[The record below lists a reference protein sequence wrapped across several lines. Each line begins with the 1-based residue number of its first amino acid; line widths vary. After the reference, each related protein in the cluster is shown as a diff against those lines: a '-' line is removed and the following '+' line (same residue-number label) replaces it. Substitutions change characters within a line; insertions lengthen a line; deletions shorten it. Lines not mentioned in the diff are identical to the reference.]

1 LKRCVK
7 RPAQGNIKRSDPLGS
22 PAYFGLAGKVK
33 SAAGSL
39 EASAKALPPYLTSTG
54 NMLMS
59 AFPDGV
65 PEKHLEAVAAILGE
79 QLSLRNTAEVLEA
92 CGCVSDGDGYY
103 LAMAALADAHQE
115 QNRQRQTATV
125 KLLREH
131 GFDDWLKENEI
142 SGDEE
147 A

>member
-1 LKRCVK
+1 MKK
-7 RPAQGNIKRSDPLGS
+7 TEK
-22 PAYFGLAGKVK
+22 
-33 SAAGSL
+33 
-39 EASAKALPPYLTSTG
+39 ELPPYLVSSRY
-54 NMLMS
+54 MLKS
-59 AFPDGV
+59 AFPGGV
-65 PEKHLEAVAAILGE
+65 PEEQLEAAAAILSE
-79 QLSLRNTAEVLEA
+79 RLSLRNIAKVLEA
-92 CGCVSDGDGYY
+92 CGYVSAGDGYY
-103 LAMAALADAHQE
+103 FAMAALVDAHQE